1 MSTNTSA
8 ASQSAPDAPRPSS
21 TNHLPSLHQ
30 LAARMVAINPYP
42 TQSSNR
48 PRLAA
53 SLLRT
58 GSQTSVSTATSL
70 ADSVAVN
77 APITRSPSP
86 GALSPSPPNS
96 TNGSV
101 NGDAMTAAGPGE

>member
-1 MSTNTSA
+1 MGAN
-8 ASQSAPDAPRPSS
+8 
-21 TNHLPSLHQ
+21 
-30 LAARMVAINPYP
+30 NPYT
-42 TQSSNR
+42 TQSSNLTR

-77 APITRSPSP
+77 APITRSTSP
-86 GALSPSPPNS
+86 GALSTSPPNS

-101 NGDAMTAAGPGE
+101 NGDAMTAACPGEPLTHREGGETRAGDRRPG